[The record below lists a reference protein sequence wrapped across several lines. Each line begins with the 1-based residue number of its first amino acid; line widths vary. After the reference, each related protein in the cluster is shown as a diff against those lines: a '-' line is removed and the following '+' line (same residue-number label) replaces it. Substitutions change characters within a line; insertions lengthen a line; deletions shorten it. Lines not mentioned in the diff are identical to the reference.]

1 MTPNMCGVAS
11 DEWLGVTLS
20 VAAIADAGPR
30 CSAFSTL
37 RRGAAAARE
46 PQPGVD
52 GGESK

>member
-30 CSAFSTL
+30 CSAFSTFG
-37 RRGAAAARE
+37 RGATTRE
-46 PQPGVD
+46 PQPEVD
-52 GGESK
+52 GGENK